1 MRTDKLAKMGLMLT
15 LGMIFSYI
23 EVLFPIAPT
32 MPGVKIGLANTLVVL
47 LLYSYGVRYSI
58 LYQAARILLTAI
70 LFGNVFG
77 CIYSM
82 AGAVCSMLVMQLL
95 KKSKFLDIP
104 GVSMAGGIAHNAG
117 QLIAAGFFVQNTAI
131 VWYLPVLFIA
141 GAVTGYI
148 IGIISEILLK
158 RRLL

>member
-1 MRTDKLAKMGLMLT
+1 
-15 LGMIFSYI
+15 
-23 EVLFPIAPT
+23 
-32 MPGVKIGLANTLVVL
+32 
-47 LLYSYGVRYSI
+47 
-58 LYQAARILLTAI
+58 
-70 LFGNVFG
+70 
-77 CIYSM
+77 
-82 AGAVCSMLVMQLL
+82 
-95 KKSKFLDIP
+95 
-104 GVSMAGGIAHNAG
+104 MAGGIAHNAG